1 MSGTR
6 TYLDW
11 NAGAPLRPE
20 ARAAMLAALE
30 VTGNPSSPHSEGRR
44 ARAIVEDAR
53 EEVAALVGAKP
64 AEVIFMS
71 GATEANNAVVAG
83 GWEAVVLARI
93 EHDSVLTP
101 VRNLER
107 GGKTRVLDLA
117 IDCEGAIDAESLAER
132 ARDAAQDCIG
142 CGKGRA
148 LLTLQLANN
157 ETGVVQPVAAAAA
170 AARAH
175 DLSVHTDAVQA
186 AGRMAVDFR
195 LLGVDYLSV
204 SAHKL
209 GGPKGV
215 GALVVRD
222 GAALPAFIAGGG
234 QERRRRAG
242 TENVPAIAG
251 FGAAARAAVR
261 DLATIDRVRA
271 LRDRIETEVSAAT
284 PSAVVIGAQAERLPN
299 TASVALPG
307 ASAETLVIAL
317 DLAGVA
323 VSAGAACSS
332 GKVGASHVLE
342 AMGLEPTL
350 ARAAI
355 RVSLGWS
362 STERDVAAFAE
373 AWTHVTARRRAVA

>member
-1 MSGTR
+1 MINAR
-6 TYLDW
+6 AYLDW
-11 NAGAPLRPE
+11 NAGALLRPE
-20 ARAAMLAALE
+20 ARAAMLAALD
-30 VTGNPSSPHSEGRR
+30 VVGNPSSPHTEGRR
-44 ARAIVEDAR
+44 VRAIVEDAR

-64 AEVIFMS
+64 AEVVFTS

-83 GWEAVVLARI
+83 GWGAILLAGI
-93 EHDSVLTP
+93 EHDSVLAPARGLARAGRTRLLSLP
-101 VRNLER
+101 VD
-107 GGKTRVLDLA
+107 TS
-117 IDCEGAIDAESLAER
+117 GAIAIQTVADQAGGAV
-132 ARDAAQDCIG
+132 G
-142 CGKGRA
+142 PG
-148 LLTLQLANN
+148 LLSLQLANN
-157 ETGVVQPVAAAAA
+157 ETGIVQPVAAAAE
-170 AARAH
+170 AARAQG
-175 DLSVHTDAVQA
+175 LAVHTDAVQA
-186 AGRMAVDFR
+186 ASRVGVDFKA
-195 LLGVDYLSV
+195 LGVDYLSL

-215 GALVVRD
+215 GALVIRD

-251 FGAAARAAVR
+251 FGAAARAAIC

-271 LRDRIETEVSAAT
+271 LRDRVESEAKAIT
-284 PSAVVIGAQAERLPN
+284 PAAVVIGADAQRLPN
-299 TASVALPG
+299 TTSIALPG

-342 AMGLEPTL
+342 AMGLAPPL

-355 RVSLGWS
+355 RVSLGWG
-362 STERDVAAFAE
+362 STAADVAAFAA
-373 AWTHVTARRRAVA
+373 AWAHVAARRRAVA